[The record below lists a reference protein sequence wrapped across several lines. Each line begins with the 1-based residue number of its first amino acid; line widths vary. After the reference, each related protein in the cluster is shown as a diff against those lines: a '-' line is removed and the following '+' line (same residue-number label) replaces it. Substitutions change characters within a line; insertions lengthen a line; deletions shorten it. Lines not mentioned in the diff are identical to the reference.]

1 MYSVLNQRNSK
12 SFTGFIKFSESF
24 VSNILWD
31 KEMVGQSMMI
41 AHILNRVYNYSR
53 ARENN
58 SPKGYFSAAPIGGG
72 GRGVT
77 PQLKIQFFF
86 SQLIIFT

>member
-1 MYSVLNQRNSK
+1 
-12 SFTGFIKFSESF
+12 
-24 VSNILWD
+24 
-31 KEMVGQSMMI
+31 MVGQSMMI

-58 SPKGYFSAAPIGGG
+58 SPKGYFSAAPTGGG
-72 GRGVT
+72 GRGGDS
-77 PQLKIQFFF
+77 PIENLILF